1 MEEKIDEYMRK
12 IEAILFVAGKRLPL
26 DEIARLARIR
36 DREEVKKALEKLKE
50 EYDEK
55 KGSLI
60 IDMIEQGD
68 ETLWKLTVQSQMI
81 PLIKRIVT
89 KTELKKSVIETLAYI
104 AYKYPIKQSDLIKV
118 RSNKAYE
125 HLSELDKTGYISRQK
140 YGRTN
145 IIKLTEKFFNYF
157 DLPPEKLKDQF
168 KDFAQLEKAIEE
180 KEAEVKKIINENK
193 EKTEE
198 IKKER
203 QKETKEGE
211 SLEPDLEQI
220 EIDLIDN
227 KGHKK
232 KLKMYEESEKEESKM
247 SKIETYEG
255 TPSGEVEVVD
265 EKEPEIAEVEE
276 KLGELD
282 VIDEP
287 IPDLA
292 EQIKKKKEEEKE
304 EHLGKL
310 EVFKEKEAG
319 EITENSEAEVQDE
332 EAIVKPKDAQT
343 KDGAEKKAE
352 PEEIEKA
359 EEEKDIAIEEE
370 IQLQKEKLQ
379 PENDAKFGPGFSK
392 EIQDYMEE
400 KAEERVEEIMHPKE
414 GEEKEED
421 ISEKIKLPPVHGK
434 EEEKEVTK
442 EPAEEEAESEETPA
456 EEEKENLIEKKESLL
471 KPKEEENIAE
481 LPPMDT
487 FEEEKKEPEVKLKDK
502 KSKIDKKKK

>member
-1 MEEKIDEYMRK
+1 MEEKTDEYMRK

-36 DREEVKKALEKLKE
+36 DREEVKKALERLKE

-55 KGSLI
+55 KGSLT

-68 ETLWKLTVQSQMI
+68 ETLWKLTVKSQMI
-81 PLIKRIVT
+81 PLIKRMVT

-180 KEAEVKKIINENK
+180 KEEEVKKIIKEHK

-198 IKKER
+198 MKKER
-203 QKETKEGE
+203 KEETKEGE

-232 KLKMYEESEKEESKM
+232 KLKMYEEP
-247 SKIETYEG
+247 
-255 TPSGEVEVVD
+255 PSGEVEIID
-265 EKEPEIAEVEE
+265 EKEPEISEVEE

-287 IPDLA
+287 IPELA
-292 EQIKKKKEEEKE
+292 EQVKDKKKEP
-304 EHLGKL
+304 EHVGKL
-310 EVFKEKEAG
+310 EVFEEKETG
-319 EITENSEAEVQDE
+319 EITGDSEEEAEVQDE
-332 EAIVKPKDAQT
+332 EAIVKTEDAWT
-343 KDGAEKKAE
+343 KDGTEKKAG
-352 PEEIEKA
+352 PEEAKEK
-359 EEEKDIAIEEE
+359 KDRAIEEE

-379 PENDAKFGPGFSK
+379 PEKDAKFGPGFSK
-392 EIQDYMEE
+392 EIKNYIEK
-400 KAEERVEEIMHPKE
+400 KAEERAEEIMHPKK
-414 GEEKEED
+414 GGKKEED
-421 ISEKIKLPPVHGK
+421 ISKKIKIPPMHKK
-434 EEEKEVTK
+434 EEEKEVTE
-442 EPAEEEAESEETPA
+442 EPAEEEAEPEETPT

-471 KPKEEENIAE
+471 KQKETENMAE

-487 FEEEKKEPEVKLKDK
+487 FEEEKEKPEAKPEDE
-502 KSKIDKKKK
+502 KSKIPKKKK

>member
-36 DREEVKKALEKLKE
+36 DREEVKKALEKLKA

-168 KDFAQLEKAIEE
+168 KDFAQLEKTIEE
-180 KEAEVKKIINENK
+180 KEAEVKKIIQENK

-203 QKETKEGE
+203 QEETKEGE

-255 TPSGEVEVVD
+255 TPSGKVEVVD

-287 IPDLA
+287 IPELA

-319 EITENSEAEVQDE
+319 EITENSKEEAEVQDE
-332 EAIVKPKDAQT
+332 EAIVKPKNDWA
-343 KDGAEKKAE
+343 KNGAEKKAE
-352 PEEIEKA
+352 PEEAKEKK
-359 EEEKDIAIEEE
+359 EITIEEE
-370 IQLQKEKLQ
+370 MQLQKEKLQ
-379 PENDAKFGPGFSK
+379 PESGAKFGPGFTK
-392 EIQDYMEE
+392 EVQDYMEE
-400 KAEERVEEIMHPKE
+400 KAEERVEEIMHPEKE
-414 GEEKEED
+414 EEKEED
-421 ISEKIKLPPVHGK
+421 ISEKIKLPPTHGK
-434 EEEKEVTK
+434 EEEKEVIE
-442 EPAEEEAESEETPA
+442 EPAEEKAEAEETPA

-471 KPKEEENIAE
+471 KPKEAENMAE

-487 FEEEKKEPEVKLKDK
+487 FEEEKEKPEAKPEDE
-502 KSKIDKKKK
+502 KSKIAKKKK

>member
-68 ETLWKLTVQSQMI
+68 ETLWKLTVKSQMI

-145 IIKLTEKFFNYF
+145 IIKLTEKFFSYF

-180 KEAEVKKIINENK
+180 KEAEIKKIIKNHK

-203 QKETKEGE
+203 QEETKEGE

-232 KLKMYEESEKEESKM
+232 KLKMYEE
-247 SKIETYEG
+247 
-255 TPSGEVEVVD
+255 TPSREVEIID

-287 IPDLA
+287 IPELA
-292 EQIKKKKEEEKE
+292 EQMKDKKKEP
-304 EHLGKL
+304 EHVGKL
-310 EVFKEKEAG
+310 EVFEEKEAG
-319 EITENSEAEVQDE
+319 EITENSEAEVLEE
-332 EAIVKPKDAQT
+332 EAIVKTKDAWA
-343 KDGAEKKAE
+343 KDSAEKKSE
-352 PEEIEKA
+352 PEVEEEAK
-359 EEEKDIAIEEE
+359 EEKDMAIEEE
-370 IQLQKEKLQ
+370 MQLQKEKLQ
-379 PENDAKFGPGFSK
+379 PEKDAKFGPGFTK
-392 EIQDYMEE
+392 EVQDYMEE
-400 KAEERVEEIMHPKE
+400 KAKERVEEIMHP
-414 GEEKEED
+414 EKEEKKED
-421 ISEKIKLPPVHGK
+421 ISKKIKMPPMHKK
-434 EEEKEVTK
+434 EEEVT
-442 EPAEEEAESEETPA
+442 EDSAEEEAEPEETPT
-456 EEEKENLIEKKESLL
+456 EEEKEHLIEKKESLL
-471 KPKEEENIAE
+471 KPKKEENMAE

-487 FEEEKKEPEVKLKDK
+487 FEEEK
-502 KSKIDKKKK
+502 